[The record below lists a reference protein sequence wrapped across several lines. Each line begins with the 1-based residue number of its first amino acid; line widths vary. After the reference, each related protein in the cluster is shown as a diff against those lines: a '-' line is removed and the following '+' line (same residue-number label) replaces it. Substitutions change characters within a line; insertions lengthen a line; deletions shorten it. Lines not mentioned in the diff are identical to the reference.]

1 MKNFLISFLGAL
13 AGIWFS
19 LFLAVI
25 GIFIVIA
32 AAMASSGGNTTVNV
46 SNNSVLCVDLS
57 GTIYD
62 RAPKIDIREAI
73 RGGGLEKN
81 AQVLADITG
90 AVTAA
95 ASDDRIEGIVMNCSG
110 VSAGIAQLTAIIE
123 ALKDFKKN
131 APEKWIYAYADAY
144 AQGDY
149 YVASVADSVFIN
161 PVGMVEISGLS
172 LSSLYYKRLLDK
184 LGVDMQ
190 VVKVG
195 TYKSAV
201 EPYLL
206 DRMSDPARE
215 QAQLFLKNIWNDI
228 CTTIAD
234 ARGVTVADV
243 NKWADDFVFT
253 KDASTYKDLKIVD
266 GLLYRHEFDRKIADL
281 TGCDKI
287 KDIKTITTAQY
298 AKIADSG
305 KVGSGK
311 GANIAVLYATGE
323 ITDNSGN
330 GIVASELVPEILEL
344 AEDNDIDGLIMYVN
358 SPGGSAFASEQ
369 IWEALEQ
376 YKKLTGN
383 PFYVSMAD
391 YAASGGYY
399 ISCGADRIFAQPV
412 TLTGSIGIFGMI
424 PDISG
429 LVNDKIGIG
438 VSTVTTNP
446 NSNFPTILEPM
457 TEAQKASMQA
467 YVNRGY
473 ELFTSRCAE
482 GRGMSQD
489 SIKAIGEGRVW
500 DGTEA
505 LKLGLVDELGGLDTA
520 LAAMARQLNVESY
533 TVHSYP
539 VAKDK
544 WYDLLLE
551 AGIEDIKAAIM
562 RQELGEMCSLYD
574 AIRQVKGMS
583 VLQCR
588 MEFTKV
594 NL

>member
-1 MKNFLISFLGAL
+1 M
-13 AGIWFS
+13 
-19 LFLAVI
+19 
-25 GIFIVIA
+25 
-32 AAMASSGGNTTVNV
+32 
-46 SNNSVLCVDLS
+46 
-57 GTIYD
+57 
-62 RAPKIDIREAI
+62 
-73 RGGGLEKN
+73 
-81 AQVLADITG
+81 
-90 AVTAA
+90 
-95 ASDDRIEGIVMNCSG
+95 
-110 VSAGIAQLTAIIE
+110 
-123 ALKDFKKN
+123 
-131 APEKWIYAYADAY
+131 
-144 AQGDY
+144 
-149 YVASVADSVFIN
+149 
-161 PVGMVEISGLS
+161 
-172 LSSLYYKRLLDK
+172 
-184 LGVDMQ
+184 
-190 VVKVG
+190 
-195 TYKSAV
+195 
-201 EPYLL
+201 
-206 DRMSDPARE
+206 
-215 QAQLFLKNIWNDI
+215 
-228 CTTIAD
+228 
-234 ARGVTVADV
+234 
-243 NKWADDFVFT
+243 FT

-438 VSTVTTNP
+438 VSTVTTNA
-446 NSNFPTILEPM
+446 NSNFPTIFEPM

>member
-1 MKNFLISFLGAL
+1 
-13 AGIWFS
+13 
-19 LFLAVI
+19 
-25 GIFIVIA
+25 
-32 AAMASSGGNTTVNV
+32 
-46 SNNSVLCVDLS
+46 
-57 GTIYD
+57 
-62 RAPKIDIREAI
+62 
-73 RGGGLEKN
+73 
-81 AQVLADITG
+81 
-90 AVTAA
+90 
-95 ASDDRIEGIVMNCSG
+95 
-110 VSAGIAQLTAIIE
+110 
-123 ALKDFKKN
+123 
-131 APEKWIYAYADAY
+131 
-144 AQGDY
+144 
-149 YVASVADSVFIN
+149 
-161 PVGMVEISGLS
+161 
-172 LSSLYYKRLLDK
+172 
-184 LGVDMQ
+184 
-190 VVKVG
+190 
-195 TYKSAV
+195 
-201 EPYLL
+201 
-206 DRMSDPARE
+206 
-215 QAQLFLKNIWNDI
+215 
-228 CTTIAD
+228 
-234 ARGVTVADV
+234 
-243 NKWADDFVFT
+243 
-253 KDASTYKDLKIVD
+253 
-266 GLLYRHEFDRKIADL
+266 
-281 TGCDKI
+281 
-287 KDIKTITTAQY
+287 
-298 AKIADSG
+298 
-305 KVGSGK
+305 
-311 GANIAVLYATGE
+311 
-323 ITDNSGN
+323 
-330 GIVASELVPEILEL
+330 
-344 AEDNDIDGLIMYVN
+344 
-358 SPGGSAFASEQ
+358 
-369 IWEALEQ
+369 
-376 YKKLTGN
+376 
-383 PFYVSMAD
+383 
-391 YAASGGYY
+391 
-399 ISCGADRIFAQPV
+399 
-412 TLTGSIGIFGMI
+412 MI